1 MACSGRRT
9 SIQSYELS
17 SAATGFFTRCTGD
30 GGLLRSNP
38 TCCAGLIG
46 PFVLGALKHS
56 RGDYTAA
63 SAFLA
68 LVMAFGATVAFV
80 MLPIVSD
87 DATLQ
92 PVKVQNI
99 LLRKTMNIPSLL
111 GGCQFRVSPA

>member
-1 MACSGRRT
+1 MEESGR
-9 SIQSYELS
+9 
-17 SAATGFFTRCTGD
+17 
-30 GGLLRSNP
+30 

-63 SAFLA
+63 SAFLSV
-68 LVMAFGATVAFV
+68 VMAFGATVAFV

-92 PVKVQNI
+92 PVKVC
-99 LLRKTMNIPSLL
+99 R
-111 GGCQFRVSPA
+111 